1 MKININKLLIN
12 ISLSFIIS
20 FFIMIIVCALLN
32 PVYVTNVGIVTEE
45 NIKSTPDYLDWGF
58 IDVNITATKT
68 VTLENIGNKDVHGL
82 NMTIGSV
89 YGITDYDITWNLE
102 QNSLL
107 IGETKEATFT
117 LTVRNYTDTDFTF
130 LIIISSVD

>member
-117 LTVRNYTDTDFTF
+117 LIVRNYTDTDFSF
-130 LIIISSVD
+130 LIIISSAD